1 MPLDFFDN
9 RLNFRRKLGEQQAN
23 ARGFKSVRTTG
34 VADAYRKGNLAL
46 VFHVKARRI
55 DGECCEFSA
64 VYNAVRRRDGN
75 RLYATASGGFDVGVS
90 ACQMNS
96 SECEEPVFVSV
107 IEVPEKGE
115 KRRERAV
122 RSVVRLYLLDL
133 CPHCRVEGLNP
144 PHLLREVGGS
154 VRNGELK
161 DFLAGR
167 RVGSGLNG
175 GDGVNQMVKGR
186 PKIVNTVAEEEGQS
200 VEVGWLGDAGDKMVL
215 MAVRA
220 MINRYGGWLRMT
232 PSSNFSVGGFGVFY
246 CTPDLQPIARF
257 AHGEA
262 MILHFG

>member
-1 MPLDFFDN
+1 MLLN
-9 RLNFRRKLGEQQAN
+9 RLDDRLNLRRKLREQQAN

-46 VFHVKARRI
+46 VFHVKARRV

-122 RSVVRLYLLDL
+122 RSVVRLYPLDL
-133 CPHCRVEGLNP
+133 CPHCQIERSDP
-144 PHLLREVGGS
+144 PSLVVEVGGS
-154 VRNGELK
+154 VSNGELK
-161 DFLAGR
+161 PSFVGGR
-167 RVGSGLNG
+167 VALGLNG
-175 GDGVNQMVKGR
+175 GDGVNQMVEGR

-200 VEVGWLGDAGDKMVL
+200 VEVGWIGDAGDKMVI
-215 MAVRA
+215 MAIRA

-232 PSSNFSVGGFGVFY
+232 PSSNYSVGGFGVFY
-246 CTPDLQPIARF
+246 CTHDLQPIARF
-257 AHGEA
+257 SHGEA